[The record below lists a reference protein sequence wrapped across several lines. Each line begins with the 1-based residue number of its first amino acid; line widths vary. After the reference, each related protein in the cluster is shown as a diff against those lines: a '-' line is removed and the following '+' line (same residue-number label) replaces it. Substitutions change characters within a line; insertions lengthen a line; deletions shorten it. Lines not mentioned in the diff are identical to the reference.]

1 MMGFALWTLLASSLA
16 AAQVFDLSE
25 LQWTLKN
32 QNGSIVVPGSLPS
45 QAHLDLFEAGII
57 NDPLL
62 GINGV
67 LCNLPIH
74 YSIVHS
80 LQSSQKD
87 GLSTTTGRTLRT

>member
-1 MMGFALWTLLASSLA
+1 MGFALWMLLASSLA
-16 AAQVFDLSE
+16 VAQVFDLSE

-62 GINGV
+62 GINGA
-67 LCNLPIH
+67 LCNIPIN
-74 YSIVHS
+74 YST
-80 LQSSQKD
+80 LY
-87 GLSTTTGRTLRT
+87 LS

>member
-1 MMGFALWTLLASSLA
+1 MGSVFWTLFASTLAVA
-16 AAQVFDLSE
+16 HVFDLSE

-57 NDPLL
+57 DDPLL

-67 LCNLPIH
+67 LCNVSIN

-80 LQSSQKD
+80 SQSSQKD
-87 GLSTTTGRTLRT
+87 GSSTTTGLTPRT